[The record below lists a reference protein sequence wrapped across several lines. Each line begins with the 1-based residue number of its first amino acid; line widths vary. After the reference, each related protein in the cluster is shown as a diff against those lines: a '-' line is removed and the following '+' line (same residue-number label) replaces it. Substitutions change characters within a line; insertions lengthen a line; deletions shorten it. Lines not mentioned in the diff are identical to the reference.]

1 MRIWLCEQTTCHIYN
16 HQHPVIFSIKFTNY
30 HGKIWMPFSSTT
42 TREYWLHAPSW
53 RCEMGISCFLFQ
65 KCGRKECKIEWTIYL
80 KTKRPRKMVAALH
93 SVQAQTRDY
102 NFKKETWHEINY
114 AKIRKRM
121 AARQQPSIQF
131 LLSSS
136 FLFPW

>member
-1 MRIWLCEQTTCHIYN
+1 
-16 HQHPVIFSIKFTNY
+16 
-30 HGKIWMPFSSTT
+30 
-42 TREYWLHAPSW
+42 
-53 RCEMGISCFLFQ
+53 
-65 KCGRKECKIEWTIYL
+65 
-80 KTKRPRKMVAALH
+80 MVAALH

-114 AKIRKRM
+114 TKIRKRM